1 MAGPEVGAQVV
12 LVLTSAAL
20 CYAALTD
27 LKEFKIR
34 NEVIYLLVGLFV
46 LHAILTGR
54 GTTIYWNIALALVIL
69 LSTLWF
75 YAHGMVGGGDVKIL
89 TVAFLWVGI
98 DYALALA
105 LLTLAFSTLHA
116 AAAKIGWMRAEYA
129 GGRLRIPFAPS
140 VAAALI
146 GCFMLGCGSV
156 AP

>member
-20 CYAALTD
+20 FYAALTD

-34 NEVIYLLVGLFV
+34 NELIYLLVGLFV

-54 GTTIYWNIALALVIL
+54 WTTIYWNI
-69 LSTLWF
+69 
-75 YAHGMVGGGDVKIL
+75 AHGMVGGGDVKIL